1 MKTKVKDL
9 IKVLQELDPEKEV
22 IAVST
27 YDSYKVEGVYD
38 AEHGV
43 EIELERKA

>member
-9 IKVLQELDPEKEV
+9 IEALQDLDPEKEV

-27 YDSYKVEGVYD
+27 YDTYKVEGIYD

-43 EIELERKA
+43 ELELERTT

>member
-9 IKVLQELDPEKEV
+9 IEALKDLDPEKEV
-22 IAVST
+22 IVVST
-27 YDSYKVEGVYD
+27 YDTYKVEGIYD

-43 EIELERKA
+43 EIELERTT